1 MNGQLLTELVQA
13 FGPTSTI
20 MLVVVIY
27 LIREKRNGKSSTV
40 NPSMGI
46 TQEQMSDMRDQ
57 VKDFSTFQIPQMLT
71 ELKGIRTD
79 IRGLTTE
86 IKDGHKRL
94 RDSIDVQTGAVV
106 KNTATVEM
114 LETKIAKFIK

>member
-27 LIREKRNGKSSTV
+27 LIRERRNGKSSTI

-46 TQEQMSDMRDQ
+46 TKEQMSDMRDQ
-57 VKDFSTFQIPQMLT
+57 VKDFSGFQVPQMLT

-94 RDSIDVQTGAVV
+94 RESIDVQTGSVV
-106 KNTATVEM
+106 KNTATVEQ
-114 LETKIAKFIK
+114 LENKIAKLK